1 MDKPIFHSNCHLAS
15 APLTSSKGNNM
26 RKLFT
31 IAALHGLLLLTACSD
46 GGGAGSAVSAGGTP
60 LAMNSAGTVLA
71 PAAAANVVPLVI
83 DSGPN
88 KATSLRPFISV
99 TLCAPGDPSNCQ
111 TIDHVMVDT
120 GSSGLHIASSV
131 INAKLKQALKPIADP
146 KMSGNVLALCEQ
158 YVTSFNWGSLV
169 SADVKIGGETAAA
182 VPTQLQD
189 DPNFTNVPADCSDG
203 HGSQSNSDPAL
214 AGVNGLIGASLDGV
228 DNGSYYS
235 CPAAGCIGTELNAAV
250 ATPSVSPQTRFA
262 VDNNGVIMDLPAVAV
277 PGVTTLTGSMTFG
290 IGTQTNNQ
298 LQGVSAKV
306 YPIAGSLIGNALL
319 KTTFGGR
326 DYGYTFIDS
335 GSPYYSFN
343 TPDVALLPQ
352 CPSNLASYG
361 GGFYCPSSAV
371 ALSAVI
377 TGNNGAV
384 SAPMDFSIG
393 NAEQILSTNNAA
405 LNGLGSVSFDGGAL
419 NVFDWPLQF
428 FYGRR
433 LYFSVNDGKTTIGP
447 DGKPVGNGFYAF
459 KS

>member
-1 MDKPIFHSNCHLAS
+1 
-15 APLTSSKGNNM
+15 M
-26 RKLFT
+26 RKLLT
-31 IAALHGLLLLTACSD
+31 IAALHGLLLMTACSD
-46 GGGAGSAVSAGGTP
+46 GGNSGASTTANGTP
-60 LAMNSAGTVLA
+60 LAMTPASTA
-71 PAAAANVVPLVI
+71 PGATAPTAPNVVPLVI

-88 KATSLRPFISV
+88 KATSLRPFITV
-99 TLCAPGDPSNCQ
+99 TLCAPGDPTNCQ
-111 TIDHVMVDT
+111 TIDHIMVDT

-131 INAKLKQALKPIADP
+131 LGNKLKQALKPLADP
-146 KMSGNVLALCEQ
+146 KINGNVLTLCEQ

-169 SADVKIGGETAAA
+169 SADVKIGGETASA

-189 DPNFTNVPADCSDG
+189 DPSFTKVPTDCSDG

-214 AGVNGLIGASLDGV
+214 DGTNGLIGASLNAVDG
-228 DNGSYYS
+228 GSYYS
-235 CPAAGCIGTELNAAV
+235 CPAAGCAGTEISTTV
-250 ATPSVSPQTRFA
+250 ATPSVSPQTKFA
-262 VDNNGVIMDLPAVAV
+262 VDNNGVILDLPAVPV
-277 PGVTTLTGSMTFG
+277 PGATTLTGTMTFG

-298 LQGVSAKV
+298 LQGVAAKV
-306 YPIAGSLIGNALL
+306 YPILANPLGNALL
-319 KTTFGGR
+319 KTTFSGH
-326 DYGYTFIDS
+326 DYSYTFIDS

-343 TPDVALLPQ
+343 APDVALLPQ

-371 ALSAVI
+371 ALSAVL
-377 TGNNGAV
+377 TGNDGTV
-384 SAPMDFSIG
+384 SVPMAFSIG

-405 LNGLGSVSFDGGAL
+405 LNGLGQVSFDGGAL

-433 LYFSVNDGKTTIGP
+433 MYFSVQDKRSTPGP

>member
-1 MDKPIFHSNCHLAS
+1 
-15 APLTSSKGNNM
+15 M
-26 RKLFT
+26 RKLLT
-31 IAALHGLLLLTACSD
+31 IAALHGLLLMTACSD
-46 GGGAGSAVSAGGTP
+46 GGSSGAAASANSAP
-60 LAMNSAGTVLA
+60 LAMA
-71 PAAAANVVPLVI
+71 PAAGAPAAANVVPLVI

-120 GSSGLHIASSV
+120 GSSGLHIASSAV
-131 INAKLKQALKPIADP
+131 NAKLKQALKPIADP
-146 KMSGNVLALCEQ
+146 KVSGNVLALCEQ

-169 SADVKIGGETAAA
+169 SADVQIGGESAAA

-189 DPNFTNVPADCSDG
+189 DPSFSKVPADCSDG
-203 HGSQSNSDPAL
+203 HGTQSNSDPAV

-235 CPAAGCIGTELNAAV
+235 CPAAGCTGTELNAPV
-250 ATPSVSPQTRFA
+250 ATPSVSPQTKFA
-262 VDNNGVIMDLPAVAV
+262 VDNNGVIIDLPAVPV

-290 IGTQTNNQ
+290 IGTQSNNQ
-298 LQGVSAKV
+298 LQGVAAKV
-306 YPIAGSLIGNALL
+306 YPVLTNVFGNALL
-319 KTTFGGR
+319 KTTFSGH
-326 DYGYTFIDS
+326 DYNYTFIDS
-335 GSPYYSFN
+335 GSAYYSFN

-361 GGFYCPSSAV
+361 GGFYCPASAV
-371 ALSAVI
+371 ALSAVL
-377 TGNNGAV
+377 TGNDGTV
-384 SAPMDFSIG
+384 SVPMDFSIG

-433 LYFSVNDGKTTIGP
+433 MYFSVKNGKTTAGP
-447 DGKPVGNGFYAF
+447 DGKQVGNGFYAF